1 MEILNVGT
9 TTIDYLGGWS
19 ISVIIF
25 AICGAIFLIASLL
38 TGIWDYS
45 FIATVFWVM
54 GVFCVFG
61 AFYDYHTNNPV
72 KVTTYQVILDDSISY
87 NEFVEKYKV
96 IKQEG
101 RIYTIYEKDKEN

>member
-19 ISVIIF
+19 AGVIALIVCGVVFFIISL
-25 AICGAIFLIASLL
+25 ICGL
-38 TGIWDYS
+38 WDYETLAMVS
-45 FIATVFWVM
+45 FVIGFICM
-54 GVFCVFG
+54 FG
-61 AFYDYHTNNPV
+61 AYYNYHTNNPV

-87 NEFVEKYKV
+87 NEFVEKYEV

-101 RIYTIYEKDKEN
+101 RIYTVYEK

>member
-9 TTIDYLGGWS
+9 ATIDYLGGWS
-19 ISVIIF
+19 ASVIIF
-25 AICGAIFLIASLL
+25 LIFGIIFLITGLL
-38 TGIWDYS
+38 ISIWGYDS
-45 FIATVFWVM
+45 IAMLFWVM
-54 GVFCVFG
+54 GVICVFG

-72 KVTTYQVILDDSISY
+72 KVTTYQVILDDDISY